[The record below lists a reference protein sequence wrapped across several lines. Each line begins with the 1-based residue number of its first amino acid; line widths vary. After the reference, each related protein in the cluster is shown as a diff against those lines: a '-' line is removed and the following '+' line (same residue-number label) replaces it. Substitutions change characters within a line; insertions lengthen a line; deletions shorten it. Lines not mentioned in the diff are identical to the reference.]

1 MTAHSTPGG
10 GAIGTAPELE
20 EMPPTDPA
28 ETLAELLHLWC
39 VSDDLPIPD
48 LAADDLGDAPE
59 PPGTSATAPEKITR
73 LVGAL
78 GRRRYHALSVAGR
91 ITPTREAQ
99 IALLLGAVEG
109 LRRP

>member
-20 EMPPTDPA
+20 DMPPTDPA

-48 LAADDLGDAPE
+48 LAAE
-59 PPGTSATAPEKITR
+59 PPSPGAESGAGSDGETAWVANHLGPEAR
-73 LVGAL
+73 HRYRAL
-78 GRRRYHALSVAGR
+78 AAAGR
-91 ITPTREAQ
+91 LTQKRKAQ
-99 IALLLGAVEG
+99 VALLVNALPQG
-109 LRRP
+109 L